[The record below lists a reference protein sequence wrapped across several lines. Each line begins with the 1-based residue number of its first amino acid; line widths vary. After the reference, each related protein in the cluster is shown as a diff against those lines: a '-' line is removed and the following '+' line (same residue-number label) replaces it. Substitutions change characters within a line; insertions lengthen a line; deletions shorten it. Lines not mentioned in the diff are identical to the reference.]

1 MTPTFLATVLST
13 LIGYSQLA
21 GAELRC
27 LASTIRP
34 ARGKPVRVALIVRDF
49 APAITGGVYRP
60 AALAR
65 HLVKAGMEV
74 EVLAVTGPEAPTPAG
89 LQLLAQI
96 GSAVVIHRIPESTRV
111 TSYRLFPRVDG
122 GLLNAIGIFDYARKI
137 WRRDP
142 PQIVIASGPPF
153 HTFIAGYH
161 LARYLGSKLILDYR
175 DEWSLNPFD
184 FVRKEPQDRE
194 WEARCLARADLVTVT
209 TASQRDLLDE
219 TYGGTLA
226 PKCEVI
232 ANGWESEGEPF
243 RPAVEPHRDKR
254 ALLLF
259 AGKLGGHTDP
269 ERFLGAL
276 ARILR
281 EHPGLEGRLVV
292 RFVGNKTQATQDAL
306 ARFPFPGVVESHPL
320 VPLHEVQA
328 MMGAADALLLF
339 HDERFERYLPGK
351 LYEYLAARRPVL
363 LLDDRGESTRLVQSL
378 KAGWSV
384 QSSDVAAIHAMVLNV
399 LELKSRREQEGQPEN
414 PDLDR
419 WLQANTRARM
429 AARFQEQ
436 IERLLGQ

>member
-1 MTPTFLATVLST
+1 MSTTFLGTLLST

-21 GAELRC
+21 GTELRC
-27 LASTIRP
+27 LASAIRP
-34 ARGKPVRVALIVRDF
+34 ARGKPVRVGLIVRDF

-65 HLVKAGMEV
+65 HLVQAGMEV
-74 EVLAVTGPEAPTPAG
+74 EVLAVTGPEVPTPAG
-89 LQLLAQI
+89 LQLLEQI
-96 GSAVVIHRIPESTRV
+96 GAAVLIHRIPESTRV
-111 TSYRLFPRVDG
+111 TSYRFFPRVDG
-122 GLLNAIGIFDYARKI
+122 GLLNAVGIFDHARKI
-137 WRRDP
+137 WRADP
-142 PQIVIASGPPF
+142 PQVLIASGPPF

-209 TASQRDLLDE
+209 TASQRDLLGK
-219 TYGGTLA
+219 TYPGTLVH
-226 PKCEVI
+226 KCEVI
-232 ANGWESEGEPF
+232 ANGWESEGEPS
-243 RPAVEPHRDKR
+243 RGAVAPPGDER
-254 ALLLF
+254 ALFLF

-269 ERFLGAL
+269 ERFLAAL
-276 ARILR
+276 AVVLR
-281 EHPGLEGRLVV
+281 EHPGLERKLVV
-292 RFVGNKTQATQDAL
+292 RFVGNKTPATQEAL

-378 KAGWSV
+378 KAGWSM
-384 QSSDVAAIHAMVLNV
+384 QSCDVAAIHAMVLNV
-399 LELKSRREQEGQPEN
+399 LELKSRREKEGVPEN

-429 AARFQEQ
+429 AARFQGE
-436 IERLLGQ
+436 IERLLGR